1 MRIVCL
7 ILGLMIAAPT
17 FAGTLYIGNA
27 PTTKTRQLFKA
38 MEAVAEFDDAGV
50 DESDEAVTALIDPAK
65 VKQARKA
72 RANLDAIQA
81 VVGYPDAVALAGAME
96 AGNGIVAVTVEAD
109 SACGNFQLAR
119 QRAATACAIV
129 GAKIKS
135 VSVGKM
141 RRFKCKP
148 KAGESLWGVEICE

>member
-17 FAGTLYIGNA
+17 LAGTLYIGSA

-50 DESDEAVTALIDPAK
+50 DESDTTKTALIDPAK
-65 VKQARKA
+65 VKHAKWA
-72 RANLDAIQA
+72 RAQLAAVQPTLWPLDA
-81 VVGYPDAVALAGAME
+81 VGLAGAME
-96 AGNGIVAVTVEAD
+96 AGNGIAVATTPD
-109 SACGNFQLAR
+109 LPNCHSFKQAR
-119 QRAATACAIV
+119 LRAAEVCGGEEFV
-129 GAKIKS
+129 DGAKR
-135 VSVGKM
+135 GKM